1 MSKNATTA
9 MPVCIALYMP
19 PSVSVSY
26 GANYNDTEIGILAE
40 TGADIIAAFMNS
52 SGGNTET
59 AIRDSVKRAG
69 AGLKDGL
76 NRMGIAALD
85 TAAPGASALIAIE
98 RGKIIT
104 PRMELMFAGIGR
116 REFSYEFTFIPKSK
130 QESDRVEK
138 IIDKFK
144 FHMHADFVD
153 GNVREMEIPDFFN
166 IRYMYKGK
174 ENSHLNKISTCVLK
188 KLDVNYGSDRYVSYE
203 DGTPQTTKIS
213 LGFEELEIITRNK
226 IKDGF

>member
-1 MSKNATTA
+1 
-9 MPVCIALYMP
+9 
-19 PSVSVSY
+19 
-26 GANYNDTEIGILAE
+26 
-40 TGADIIAAFMNS
+40 
-52 SGGNTET
+52 
-59 AIRDSVKRAG
+59 
-69 AGLKDGL
+69 
-76 NRMGIAALD
+76 
-85 TAAPGASALIAIE
+85 
-98 RGKIIT
+98 
-104 PRMELMFAGIGR
+104 
-116 REFSYEFTFIPKSK
+116 
-130 QESDRVEK
+130 
-138 IIDKFK
+138 
-144 FHMHADFVD
+144 MHADFVD